1 MAPIDDLLGRNVQ
14 EIRATALVT
23 FPHIPLERRPTMAA
37 YLCPPA
43 VIHGEHAV
51 KTSQIVAEV
60 RDRHPDAAWAPRIDG
75 IAASTGIDTRGWML
89 PLEAA
94 AAPGKGG
101 GLRTLGVGAAQE
113 ALAGGGFSQPDV
125 DRIVAA
131 LEAVPAPQTVQE
143 RTAPAWEAVRSYGER
158 AARGALQI
166 AGLDAADVDCLIT
179 SHSTT
184 PALPGLDI
192 ALANKLSLRSD
203 VLLLPATQWACIA
216 GTRSLALAADLVA
229 ADPDRVVLVVISEAL
244 STTYQPADD
253 TLESLIV
260 RLLFADTAVAAV
272 VTGRP
277 RPESVLRL
285 DSAWHH
291 TLPGTQDL
299 HRLETRADGTH
310 FVMDRRGP
318 RAVQETVTAMW
329 EWLRVRYQDDPDS
342 WHPDV
347 LLAHPGGTRVLEYME
362 QTMPDAWPSGLLDF
376 SRESYTSGNR
386 GGAAVFDIMRRAH
399 DAGQKPG
406 TRAVLYAAAPGLTA
420 TALEGEW
427 L

>member
-1 MAPIDDLLGRNVQ
+1 
-14 EIRATALVT
+14 
-23 FPHIPLERRPTMAA
+23 MAA

-89 PLEAA
+89 PLETAV
-94 AAPGKGG
+94 APGRGG
-101 GLRTLGVGAAQE
+101 ALGAVGTEAAQE
-113 ALAGGGFSQPDV
+113 ALMRDGFSRQDV
-125 DRIVAA
+125 DRAIAA
-131 LEAVPAPQTVQE
+131 LEAIPAPQTVQE
-143 RTAPAWEAVRSYGER
+143 RTAPAWEAVQSYGER

-166 AGLDAADVDCLIT
+166 AGLDTADVDCLIT

-184 PALPGLDI
+184 PALPGLDV
-192 ALANKLSLRSD
+192 ALANRLPLRGD
-203 VLLLPATQWACIA
+203 AMLLPATQWACVA
-216 GTRSLALAADLVA
+216 GTRSLALAKELVA
-229 ADPDRVVLVVISEAL
+229 ADPDRVVLVVIAEAL

-260 RLLFADTAVAAV
+260 RLLFADTAVATV
-272 VTGRP
+272 VTGRQ
-277 RPESVLRL
+277 RRESMLRL
-285 DSAWHH
+285 DAAWHH
-291 TLPGTQDL
+291 TLPDTQDL
-299 HRLETRADGTH
+299 HRLETRPDGTH

-329 EWLRVRYQDDPDS
+329 EWLRVRYQDDPGS

-362 QTMPDAWPSGLLDF
+362 QTMPDAWPSGLLDH
-376 SRESYTSGNR
+376 SRDSYTSGNR
-386 GGAAVFDIMRRAH
+386 GGAAVFDIMRRAY

-406 TRAVLYAAAPGLTA
+406 DRAVLYAAAPGLTA

>member
-1 MAPIDDLLGRNVQ
+1 
-14 EIRATALVT
+14 
-23 FPHIPLERRPTMAA
+23 MAA

-51 KTSQIVAEV
+51 KTDQIVAEV
-60 RDRHPDAAWAPRIDG
+60 SDRHPHAAWAPRIDG
-75 IAASTGIDTRGWML
+75 IAASTGIETRGWML
-89 PLEAA
+89 PLESAV
-94 AAPGKGG
+94 APGKDN
-101 GLRTLGVGAAQE
+101 GLAAVGVEPAQE
-113 ALAGGGFSQPDV
+113 ALIRGGFAQQDV
-125 DRIVAA
+125 DRVIAA
-131 LEAVPAPQTVQE
+131 LETVPAPQTVQE
-143 RTAPAWEAVRSYGER
+143 RTAPAWEAVQSYGER

-166 AGLDAADVDCLIT
+166 AGLDAADIDCLIT
-179 SHSTT
+179 SNSTT
-184 PALPGLDI
+184 PALPGLDMS
-192 ALANKLSLRSD
+192 LANRLSLRND
-203 VLLLPATQWACIA
+203 ALLLPATQWACIA

-285 DSAWHH
+285 DAAWHH

-329 EWLRVRYQDDPDS
+329 EWLRARYQDDPDS

-362 QTMPDAWPSGLLDF
+362 QTMPDAWPSGLLDY
-376 SRESYTSGNR
+376 SRDSYTSGNR
-386 GGAAVFDIMRRAH
+386 GGAAVFDILRRAR
-399 DAGQKPG
+399 DAGQQSPG
-406 TRAVLYAAAPGLTA
+406 NRAVLYAAAPGLTA
-420 TALEGEW
+420 TALEGQW

>member
-1 MAPIDDLLGRNVQ
+1 
-14 EIRATALVT
+14 
-23 FPHIPLERRPTMAA
+23 MAA

-51 KTSQIVAEV
+51 KTSEIVAEV
-60 RDRHPDAAWAPRIDG
+60 RDRHPRAAWTPRIDG
-75 IAASTGIDTRGWML
+75 IAASTGIETRGWML
-89 PLEAA
+89 PLETAV
-94 AAPGKGG
+94 APGKSS
-101 GLRTLGVGAAQE
+101 GLRAVGIEPTQQ
-113 ALAGGGFSQPDV
+113 ALTRDGFTQQDV
-125 DRIVAA
+125 DRVVAA
-131 LEAVPAPQTVQE
+131 LESIPAPQTVQE
-143 RTAPAWEAVRSYGER
+143 RTEPAWEAVQAYGER
-158 AARGALQI
+158 AARGALQT

-184 PALPGLDI
+184 PALPGLDMT
-192 ALANKLSLRSD
+192 LANRLRLRGD
-203 VLLLPATQWACIA
+203 VMLLPATQWACIA

-285 DSAWHH
+285 DAAWHH

-299 HRLETRADGTH
+299 HRLETRADGAH

-329 EWLRVRYQDDPDS
+329 EWLRARYQDDPDA

-362 QTMPDAWPSGLLDF
+362 QTMPDTWPPGLLDY
-376 SRESYTSGNR
+376 SRDSYTSGNR
-386 GGAAVFDIMRRAH
+386 GGAAVFDILRRAH
-399 DAGQKPG
+399 DAGLQKPG
-406 TRAVLYAAAPGLTA
+406 NRAVLYAAAPGLTA
-420 TALEGEW
+420 TALEGQW

>member
-1 MAPIDDLLGRNVQ
+1 
-14 EIRATALVT
+14 
-23 FPHIPLERRPTMAA
+23 MAA
-37 YLCPPA
+37 YLSAPA
-43 VIHGEHAV
+43 VIHGEHTV

-60 RDRHPDAAWAPRIDG
+60 RDRHPHAAWAPRIDG
-75 IAASTGIDTRGWML
+75 IAASTGIDSRGWML
-89 PLEAA
+89 PLETAV
-94 AAPGKGG
+94 APGSGN
-101 GLRTLGVGAAQE
+101 GLRDVGVEPAQE
-113 ALAGGGFSQPDV
+113 ALAREGFSRQDV
-125 DRIVAA
+125 HRVIAA
-131 LEAVPAPQTVQE
+131 LETVPAPQTVQE
-143 RTAPAWEAVRSYGER
+143 RTAPAWEAVQSYGER
-158 AARGALQI
+158 AARGALQA
-166 AGLDAADVDCLIT
+166 AGLDASDVDCLIT

-184 PALPGLDI
+184 PALPGLDV
-192 ALANKLSLRSD
+192 ALANRLPLRSD
-203 VLLLPATQWACIA
+203 VMLLPATQWACIA

-229 ADPDRVVLVVISEAL
+229 ADPDRVVLVVIAEAL

-272 VTGRP
+272 VTGRQ
-277 RPESVLRL
+277 RRESVLRL
-285 DSAWHH
+285 DAAWHH

-329 EWLRVRYQDDPDS
+329 EWLRVRYQDHPGA

-362 QTMPDAWPSGLLDF
+362 QTMPEEWPSGLLDY
-376 SRESYTSGNR
+376 SRDSYTSGNR
-386 GGAAVFDIMRRAH
+386 GGAAVFDILRRAH
-399 DAGQKPG
+399 DAGQQKAG
-406 TRAVLYAAAPGLTA
+406 NRAVLYAAAPGLTA
-420 TALEGEW
+420 TALDGEW

>member
-1 MAPIDDLLGRNVQ
+1 
-14 EIRATALVT
+14 
-23 FPHIPLERRPTMAA
+23 MAA

-43 VIHGEHAV
+43 VIHGRHTVE
-51 KTSQIVAEV
+51 TSQIVAEV
-60 RDRHPDAAWAPRIDG
+60 RGRHPDAAWTPRIDG
-75 IAASTGIDTRGWML
+75 IAASTGIETRGWML

-94 AAPGKGG
+94 VAPGNGN
-101 GLRTLGVGAAQE
+101 GLLTAGVGPARE
-113 ALAGGGFSQPDV
+113 ALAHDGFTEQDV
-125 DRIVAA
+125 DRVITA
-131 LEAVPAPQTVQE
+131 LEAIPAPQTVQE
-143 RTAPAWEAVRSYGER
+143 RTAPAWAAVQSYGEQ

-184 PALPGLDI
+184 PALPGLDVS
-192 ALANKLSLRSD
+192 LANKLPLRDD
-203 VLLLPATQWACIA
+203 VMLLPATQWACIA

-229 ADPDRVVLVVISEAL
+229 ADPDRVVLVVIAEAL
-244 STTYQPADD
+244 STTYQPTDD

-277 RPESVLRL
+277 RRESVLRL
-285 DSAWHH
+285 DAAWHH

-299 HRLETRADGTH
+299 HCLETRADGTH
-310 FVMDRRGP
+310 FMMDRRGP

-329 EWLRVRYQDDPDS
+329 EWLRARHQDDPDS

-362 QTMPDAWPSGLLDF
+362 QTMPDGWPSGLLDH
-376 SRESYTSGNR
+376 SRDSYTSGNR
-386 GGAAVFDIMRRAH
+386 GGAAVFDILRRAH
-399 DAGQKPG
+399 DAGQAPG
-406 TRAVLYAAAPGLTA
+406 NRAVLYAAAPGLTA
-420 TALEGEW
+420 TALQGEW

>member
-1 MAPIDDLLGRNVQ
+1 
-14 EIRATALVT
+14 
-23 FPHIPLERRPTMAA
+23 MAA

-51 KTSQIVAEV
+51 KTSQIVEEV
-60 RDRHPDAAWAPRIDG
+60 RERHPDAAWAPRIDG
-75 IAASTGIDTRGWML
+75 IAASTGIETRGWML
-89 PLEAA
+89 PLESAV
-94 AAPGKGG
+94 APGAS
-101 GLRTLGVGAAQE
+101 GALPATGTGPARE
-113 ALAGGGFSQPDV
+113 ALLRDGFTEQDA
-125 DRIVAA
+125 DRVVAA
-131 LEAVPAPQTVQE
+131 LEAVPGPQTVQE
-143 RTAPAWEAVRSYGER
+143 RTAPAWEAVQAYGER

-166 AGLDAADVDCLIT
+166 AGLDVSDVDCLIT
-179 SHSTT
+179 SNSTT
-184 PALPGLDI
+184 PALPGLDV
-192 ALANKLSLRSD
+192 ALANRLPLRGD
-203 VLLLPATQWACIA
+203 TMLLPASQWACVA

-260 RLLFADTAVAAV
+260 RLLFADTAVATV

-277 RPESVLRL
+277 RPQSVLRL
-285 DSAWHH
+285 DASWHH
-291 TLPGTQDL
+291 TLPDTQDL

-318 RAVQETVTAMW
+318 RAVQNTVTAMW
-329 EWLRVRYQDDPDS
+329 DWLHDRYQDDPNS

-362 QTMPDAWPSGLLDF
+362 QTMPEEWPSGLLDH
-376 SRESYTSGNR
+376 SRDSYTSGNR

-399 DAGQKPG
+399 DAGQRPG
-406 TRAVLYAAAPGLTA
+406 SRAVLYAAAPGLTA

>member
-1 MAPIDDLLGRNVQ
+1 
-14 EIRATALVT
+14 
-23 FPHIPLERRPTMAA
+23 MAA

-43 VIHGEHAV
+43 VIHGEHTV
-51 KTSQIVAEV
+51 ETSQIVAEV
-60 RDRHPDAAWAPRIDG
+60 RDRHPHAAWAPRIDG
-75 IAASTGIDTRGWML
+75 IAASTGIEARGWML
-89 PLEAA
+89 PLETAV
-94 AAPGKGG
+94 APGKAG
-101 GLRTLGVGAAQE
+101 GLGTLGTGPAQE
-113 ALAGGGFSQPDV
+113 ALARDGFTQQDV
-125 DRIVAA
+125 ERVIAA
-131 LEAVPAPQTVQE
+131 LEAIPAPQTVQE
-143 RTAPAWEAVRSYGER
+143 RTAPAWEAVQAYGER

-166 AGLDAADVDCLIT
+166 AGLDAADIDCLIT

-184 PALPGLDI
+184 PALPGLDVS
-192 ALANKLSLRSD
+192 LANRLQLRSD
-203 VLLLPATQWACIA
+203 AMLLPATQWACVA

-229 ADPDRVVLVVISEAL
+229 ADPDRVVLVVIAEAL

-277 RPESVLRL
+277 RRESVLRL
-285 DSAWHH
+285 DAAWHH
-291 TLPGTQDL
+291 TPPGTHDL

-310 FVMDRRGP
+310 FVMDRHGP
-318 RAVQETVTAMW
+318 RAVQKTVAAMW

-362 QTMPDAWPSGLLDF
+362 QTMPEAWPSGLLGY
-376 SRESYTSGNR
+376 SRDSYTSGNR

-399 DAGQKPG
+399 DAGQKSG
-406 TRAVLYAAAPGLTA
+406 SRAVLYAAAPGLTA

>member
-1 MAPIDDLLGRNVQ
+1 
-14 EIRATALVT
+14 
-23 FPHIPLERRPTMAA
+23 MAA

-51 KTSQIVAEV
+51 KTSEIVAEV
-60 RDRHPDAAWAPRIDG
+60 RDRHPHAAWAPRIDG
-75 IAASTGIDTRGWML
+75 IAASTGIETRGWML
-89 PLEAA
+89 PLETAV
-94 AAPGKGG
+94 APGEGG
-101 GLRTLGVGAAQE
+101 GLRAVGTEPTQQ
-113 ALAGGGFSQPDV
+113 ALVRDGFTQQDV
-125 DRIVAA
+125 DRVMAA
-131 LEAVPAPQTVQE
+131 LASIPAPQTVQE
-143 RTAPAWEAVRSYGER
+143 RTAPAWEAVQSYGER
-158 AARGALQI
+158 AARGALQT
-166 AGLDAADVDCLIT
+166 AGLDASDVDCLIT

-184 PALPGLDI
+184 PALPGLDMT
-192 ALANKLSLRSD
+192 LANRLQLRSD
-203 VLLLPATQWACIA
+203 VMLLPATQWACIA

-277 RPESVLRL
+277 RPEAVLRL
-285 DSAWHH
+285 DAAWHH

-310 FVMDRRGP
+310 FVMDRHGP
-318 RAVQETVTAMW
+318 RAVQKTVTAMW
-329 EWLRVRYQDDPDS
+329 EWLHARYQDDPDA

-362 QTMPDAWPSGLLDF
+362 QTMPDTWPPGLLDY
-376 SRESYTSGNR
+376 SRDSYTSGNR
-386 GGAAVFDIMRRAH
+386 GGAAVFDILRRAH
-399 DAGQKPG
+399 DAGLQKPG
-406 TRAVLYAAAPGLTA
+406 NRAVLYAAAPGLTA
-420 TALEGEW
+420 TALEGQW

>member
-1 MAPIDDLLGRNVQ
+1 MP
-14 EIRATALVT
+14 
-23 FPHIPLERRPTMAA
+23 A

-43 VIHGEHAV
+43 VIHGENTV
-51 KTSQIVAEV
+51 ETGQILTEV
-60 RDRHPDAAWAPRIDG
+60 RDRHPNAPWLPRIDG
-75 IAASTGIDTRGWML
+75 IAASTGISSRGWMV
-89 PLEAA
+89 PLETAVAPGGGNGLGTPGAA
-94 AAPGKGG
+94 AA
-101 GLRTLGVGAAQE
+101 RDALGRD
-113 ALAGGGFSQPDV
+113 GFTESDV
-125 DRIVAA
+125 DRVIAA
-131 LEAVPAPQTVQE
+131 LEAIPAPQTIEE
-143 RTAPAWEAVRSYGER
+143 RTAPAWAAVQEYGER

-166 AGLDAADVDCLIT
+166 AGLDPADIDCLIT

-184 PALPGLDI
+184 PALPGLDVT
-192 ALANKLSLRSD
+192 LANRLPLRSGT
-203 VLLLPATQWACIA
+203 LLLPATQWACIA

-244 STTYQPADD
+244 STTYQPSDES
-253 TLESLIV
+253 LESLIV

-285 DSAWHH
+285 DTAWHH
-291 TLPGTQDL
+291 SLPGTQDL

-318 RAVQETVTAMW
+318 RAVQDTVAAMW
-329 EWLRVRYQDDPDS
+329 EWLRVRHEDDTHP
-342 WHPDV
+342 WHPDL

-362 QTMPDAWPSGLLDF
+362 QTMPGDWPSGLLTH
-376 SRESYTSGNR
+376 SRDSYTTGNR
-386 GGAAVFDIMRRAH
+386 GGAAVLDILRRAH

-406 TRAVLYAAAPGLTA
+406 SRTVLYAAAPGLTA

>member
-1 MAPIDDLLGRNVQ
+1 
-14 EIRATALVT
+14 
-23 FPHIPLERRPTMAA
+23 MAA

-51 KTSQIVAEV
+51 KTSEIVAEV
-60 RDRHPDAAWAPRIDG
+60 SDRHPDAAWAPRVDG
-75 IAASTGIDTRGWML
+75 IAASTGIATRGWML
-89 PLEAA
+89 PLENAV
-94 AAPGKGG
+94 APGAGG
-101 GLRTLGVGAAQE
+101 ALRHVGVEPAQE
-113 ALAGGGFSQPDV
+113 ALLGGGFSRQDV
-125 DRIVAA
+125 DRAIAA
-131 LEAVPAPQTVQE
+131 LETVPTPQTVQE
-143 RTAPAWEAVRSYGER
+143 RTAPAWEAVQAYGER
-158 AARGALQI
+158 ASRGALQI

-184 PALPGLDI
+184 PALPGLDMS
-192 ALANKLSLRSD
+192 LANRLSLRGD
-203 VLLLPATQWACIA
+203 TMLLPATQWACIA

-299 HRLETRADGTH
+299 HRLETRVDGTH

-329 EWLRVRYQDDPDS
+329 EWLRIRYQDDPDA

-362 QTMPDAWPSGLLDF
+362 QTMPDTWPSGLLDY
-376 SRESYTSGNR
+376 SRDSYTSGNR
-386 GGAAVFDIMRRAH
+386 GGAAVFDILRRAH
-399 DAGQKPG
+399 DAGRQKPG
-406 TRAVLYAAAPGLTA
+406 DRAVLYAAAPGLTA
-420 TALEGEW
+420 TALEGQW

>member
-1 MAPIDDLLGRNVQ
+1 
-14 EIRATALVT
+14 
-23 FPHIPLERRPTMAA
+23 MAA

-51 KTSQIVAEV
+51 KTSQIVEEV
-60 RDRHPDAAWAPRIDG
+60 RERHPDAAWAPRIDG
-75 IAASTGIDTRGWML
+75 IAASTGIETRGWML
-89 PLEAA
+89 PLETAV
-94 AAPGKGG
+94 APGASSALPATGTG
-101 GLRTLGVGAAQE
+101 PARE
-113 ALAGGGFSQPDV
+113 ALVRDGFTEQDV
-125 DRIVAA
+125 DRVVAA

-143 RTAPAWEAVRSYGER
+143 RTAPAWEAVQAYGER

-166 AGLDAADVDCLIT
+166 AGLDVSDVDCLIT
-179 SHSTT
+179 SNSTT
-184 PALPGLDI
+184 PALPGLDV
-192 ALANKLSLRSD
+192 ALANRLPLRGD
-203 VLLLPATQWACIA
+203 AMLLPASQWACVA

-260 RLLFADTAVAAV
+260 RLLFADTAVATV
-272 VTGRP
+272 VTGRR
-277 RPESVLRL
+277 RPQSVLRL
-285 DSAWHH
+285 DASWHH
-291 TLPGTQDL
+291 TLPDTQDL

-318 RAVQETVTAMW
+318 RAVQNTVTAMW
-329 EWLRVRYQDDPDS
+329 DWLHDRYQDDPNS

-362 QTMPDAWPSGLLDF
+362 QTMPEEWPSGLLDH
-376 SRESYTSGNR
+376 SRDSYTSGNR

-399 DAGQKPG
+399 DAGQRPG
-406 TRAVLYAAAPGLTA
+406 SRAVLYAAAPGLTA

>member
-1 MAPIDDLLGRNVQ
+1 
-14 EIRATALVT
+14 
-23 FPHIPLERRPTMAA
+23 MAA

-43 VIHGEHAV
+43 VIQGEHTV
-51 KTSQIVAEV
+51 QTSQIVAEV
-60 RDRHPDAAWAPRIDG
+60 HDRHPHAPWAPRIDG
-75 IAASTGIDTRGWML
+75 IAAGTGIASRGWML
-89 PLEAA
+89 PLESAV
-94 AAPGKGG
+94 APGAGG
-101 GLRTLGVGAAQE
+101 GLRGVGNGPAQE
-113 ALAGGGFSQPDV
+113 ALAREGFAQQDV
-125 DRIVAA
+125 DRAIAA
-131 LEAVPAPQTVQE
+131 LQAIPAPQTVQE
-143 RTAPAWEAVRSYGER
+143 RTAPAWEAVQSYGER
-158 AARGALQI
+158 AARGALQA
-166 AGLDAADVDCLIT
+166 AGLDVSDVDCLIT

-184 PALPGLDI
+184 PALPGLDV
-192 ALANKLSLRSD
+192 ALSNRLSLRDD

-272 VTGRP
+272 VTGR
-277 RPESVLRL
+277 RREQSVLRL
-285 DSAWHH
+285 DAAWHH
-291 TLPGTQDL
+291 TVPDTQDL
-299 HRLETRADGTH
+299 HRLDTRADGTH

-329 EWLRVRYQDDPDS
+329 EWLRLRHQDDPGS

-362 QTMPDAWPSGLLDF
+362 QTMPDTWPSGLLAH
-376 SRESYTSGNR
+376 SRDSYTTGNR

-399 DAGQKPG
+399 RAGQKPG
-406 TRAVLYAAAPGLTA
+406 SRTVLYAAAPGLSA

>member
-1 MAPIDDLLGRNVQ
+1 MPA
-14 EIRATALVT
+14 
-23 FPHIPLERRPTMAA
+23 F
-37 YLCPPA
+37 LCPPA
-43 VIHGEHAV
+43 VIHGEHTV
-51 KTSQIVAEV
+51 KTSEIVAEV
-60 RDRHPDAAWAPRIDG
+60 HDRHPDAAWAPRAES
-75 IAASTGIDTRGWML
+75 IAAGTGIEARGWML
-89 PLEAA
+89 PLQSAV
-94 AAPGKGG
+94 APGRGN
-101 GLRTLGVGAAQE
+101 GLPAAGAGAARA
-113 ALAGGGFSQPDV
+113 ALARDGFTEQDA
-125 DRIVAA
+125 DRVIAA
-131 LEAVPAPQTVQE
+131 LEAIPAPQTVQE
-143 RTAPAWEAVRSYGER
+143 RTAPAWEAVQAYGER

-166 AGLDAADVDCLIT
+166 AGLDASDVDCVIT
-179 SHSTT
+179 SNSTT
-184 PALPGLDI
+184 PALPGLDVS
-192 ALANKLSLRSD
+192 LANRLPLRQD

-285 DSAWHH
+285 DSAWNH

-299 HRLETRADGTH
+299 HRLDTRADGTH

-329 EWLRVRYQDDPDS
+329 QWLQERYGEHPEA

-362 QTMPDAWPSGLLDF
+362 QTMPEAWPSGLLKY
-376 SRESYTSGNR
+376 SRDSYTSGNR

-399 DAGQKPG
+399 DAGQAAG
-406 TRAVLYAAAPGLTA
+406 SHAVLYAAAPGLTA

>member
-1 MAPIDDLLGRNVQ
+1 
-14 EIRATALVT
+14 
-23 FPHIPLERRPTMAA
+23 MAA

-43 VIHGEHAV
+43 VIHGEHTV
-51 KTSQIVAEV
+51 KTSQIVEEV
-60 RDRHPDAAWAPRIDG
+60 RARHPHAAWAPRIDG
-75 IAASTGIDTRGWML
+75 IAASTGIESRGWML
-89 PLEAA
+89 PLETAV
-94 AAPGKGG
+94 APGDGG
-101 GLRTLGVGAAQE
+101 GLWPAGAGAARE
-113 ALAGGGFSQPDV
+113 ALARDGFGEQDV
-125 DRIVAA
+125 ERVIAA
-131 LEAVPAPQTVQE
+131 LESIPAPQTVQE
-143 RTAPAWEAVRSYGER
+143 RTAPAWAAVRSYGER

-179 SHSTT
+179 SNSTT
-184 PALPGLDI
+184 PALPGLDV
-192 ALANKLSLRSD
+192 ALANRLPLRSD

-229 ADPDRVVLVVISEAL
+229 ADPDRVVLVVIAEAL

-272 VTGRP
+272 VTGRQ
-277 RPESVLRL
+277 RPESMLRL
-285 DSAWHH
+285 DAAWHH

-318 RAVQETVTAMW
+318 RAVQQTVTAMW
-329 EWLRVRYQDDPDS
+329 EWLRARYEDDPGS

-362 QTMPDAWPSGLLDF
+362 QTMPGGWPSGLLDH
-376 SRESYTSGNR
+376 SRDSYTSGNR

-399 DAGQKPG
+399 DAGQEPG
-406 TRAVLYAAAPGLTA
+406 SRAVLYAAAPGLTA

>member
-1 MAPIDDLLGRNVQ
+1 
-14 EIRATALVT
+14 
-23 FPHIPLERRPTMAA
+23 MAA

-51 KTSQIVAEV
+51 ETSQIVAEV
-60 RDRHPDAAWAPRIDG
+60 RDRHPHAPWAPRVDG
-75 IAASTGIDTRGWML
+75 IAQSTGIGSRGWML
-89 PLEAA
+89 PLETAV
-94 AAPGKGG
+94 APGSGG
-101 GLRTLGVGAAQE
+101 GLGAVGAAPVQE
-113 ALAGGGFSQPDV
+113 ALARDGFAQQDV
-125 DRIVAA
+125 DRVIAA
-131 LEAVPAPQTVQE
+131 LEAIPAPQTVQE
-143 RTAPAWEAVRSYGER
+143 RTAPAWEAVQAYGER

-184 PALPGLDI
+184 PALPGLDL
-192 ALANKLSLRSD
+192 ALSNRLGLRGD
-203 VLLLPATQWACIA
+203 AMLLPATQWACVA

-272 VTGRP
+272 VTGRQK
-277 RPESVLRL
+277 RESVLRL
-285 DSAWHH
+285 DAAWHH

-299 HRLETRADGTH
+299 HRLETRADGAH

-329 EWLRVRYQDDPDS
+329 EWLRLRYQDDPGS

-362 QTMPDAWPSGLLDF
+362 QTMPDTWPAGLLKY
-376 SRESYTSGNR
+376 SRDSYTSGNR
-386 GGAAVFDIMRRAH
+386 GGAAVFDILRRAH

-406 TRAVLYAAAPGLTA
+406 DHAVLYAAAPGLTA
-420 TALEGEW
+420 TALAGEW

>member
-1 MAPIDDLLGRNVQ
+1 
-14 EIRATALVT
+14 
-23 FPHIPLERRPTMAA
+23 MAA

-43 VIHGEHAV
+43 VIHGEHTV
-51 KTSQIVAEV
+51 QTSQIVAEV

-75 IAASTGIDTRGWML
+75 IAASTGIESRGWML

-94 AAPGKGG
+94 VAPGNGS
-101 GLRTLGVGAAQE
+101 GLPAAGVGPARE
-113 ALAGGGFSQPDV
+113 ALAGDGFTEQDV
-125 DRIVAA
+125 DRVIAA
-131 LEAVPAPQTVQE
+131 LESIPAPQTVQE
-143 RTAPAWEAVRSYGER
+143 RTAPAWAAVQSCGER

-166 AGLDAADVDCLIT
+166 AGLDTTDVDCLIT

-184 PALPGLDI
+184 PALPGLDV
-192 ALANKLSLRSD
+192 ALANKLPLRDD

-216 GTRSLALAADLVA
+216 GTRSLALAADLVS
-229 ADPDRVVLVVISEAL
+229 ADPDRVVLVVIAEAL

-277 RPESVLRL
+277 RHESVLRL
-285 DSAWHH
+285 DAAWHH

-299 HRLETRADGTH
+299 HRLETRADGAH

-329 EWLRVRYQDDPDS
+329 EWLRVRYEDAPDA

-362 QTMPDAWPSGLLDF
+362 QTMPDTWPSGLLDH

-386 GGAAVFDIMRRAH
+386 GGAAVFDILRRAH
-399 DAGQKPG
+399 DAGQKSG
-406 TRAVLYAAAPGLTA
+406 DRAVLYAAAPGLTA

-427 L
+427 V

>member
-1 MAPIDDLLGRNVQ
+1 
-14 EIRATALVT
+14 
-23 FPHIPLERRPTMAA
+23 MAA
-37 YLCPPA
+37 YLSPPA
-43 VIHGEHAV
+43 VIHGENAV
-51 KTSQIVAEV
+51 ETSRIVAEV
-60 RDRHPDAAWAPRIDG
+60 RDRHPNAAWAPRIDG
-75 IAASTGIDTRGWML
+75 IAASTGIETRGWML

-94 AAPGKGG
+94 TAPGSAGA
-101 GLRTLGVGAAQE
+101 LGAVGSGTAQE
-113 ALAGGGFSQPDV
+113 ALAREGFTEQDV
-125 DRIVAA
+125 DRAIAA
-131 LEAVPAPQTVQE
+131 LEAIPAPQTVQE
-143 RTAPAWEAVRSYGER
+143 RTAPAWEAVQNYGER
-158 AARGALQI
+158 AARGALQA

-184 PALPGLDI
+184 PALPGLDV
-192 ALANKLSLRSD
+192 ALADRLPLRRD
-203 VLLLPATQWACIA
+203 VMLLPATQWACVA

-229 ADPDRVVLVVISEAL
+229 ADPDRVVLVVIAEAL

-272 VTGRP
+272 VTGR
-277 RPESVLRL
+277 RRTESVLRL
-285 DSAWHH
+285 DAAWHH

-329 EWLRVRYQDDPDS
+329 EWLRVRYQDDPDA

-362 QTMPDAWPSGLLDF
+362 QTMPDTWPSGLLDF

-386 GGAAVFDIMRRAH
+386 GGAAVFDILRRAH
-399 DAGQKPG
+399 DTGLKPG
-406 TRAVLYAAAPGLTA
+406 SRAVLYAAAPGLTA

>member
-1 MAPIDDLLGRNVQ
+1 
-14 EIRATALVT
+14 
-23 FPHIPLERRPTMAA
+23 MAA
-37 YLCPPA
+37 YLSAPA
-43 VIHGEHAV
+43 VIHGENSV
-51 KTSQIVAEV
+51 QTSEILAEV
-60 RDRHPDAAWAPRIDG
+60 RERHPEAAWSSRMDG
-75 IAASTGIDTRGWML
+75 IAASTGIENRGWML

-94 AAPGKGG
+94 VAPGKGN
-101 GLRTLGVGAAQE
+101 GLGATDVAAARE
-113 ALAGGGFSQPDV
+113 ALVGNGFAEQDV
-125 DRIVAA
+125 DRAIAA
-131 LEAVPAPQTVQE
+131 LQAIPAPQTVQE
-143 RTAPAWEAVRSYGER
+143 RTEPAWEAVQAYGER

-166 AGLDAADVDCLIT
+166 AGLDASDVDCLIT
-179 SHSTT
+179 SNSTT
-184 PALPGLDI
+184 PALPGLDV
-192 ALANKLSLRSD
+192 ALANRLPLRDD
-203 VLLLPATQWACIA
+203 VMLLPATQWACIA

-260 RLLFADTAVAAV
+260 RLLFADTAVAVV
-272 VTGRP
+272 VTGRR

-285 DSAWHH
+285 DASWNH
-291 TLPGTQDL
+291 TLPGTRDL

-329 EWLRVRYQDDPDS
+329 EWLRHRHDGDAEPWSPDL
-342 WHPDV
+342 

-362 QTMPDAWPSGLLDF
+362 QTMPDSWPSDGLLEY
-376 SRESYTSGNR
+376 SRDSYTTGNR
-386 GGAAVFDIMRRAH
+386 GGAAVLDILRRAH

-406 TRAVLYAAAPGLTA
+406 SRTVLYAAAPGLTA
-420 TALEGEW
+420 TAVEGEW

>member
-1 MAPIDDLLGRNVQ
+1 
-14 EIRATALVT
+14 
-23 FPHIPLERRPTMAA
+23 MAA

-51 KTSQIVAEV
+51 KTSQIVEEV
-60 RDRHPDAAWAPRIDG
+60 RERHAHAAWAPRIDS
-75 IAASTGIDTRGWML
+75 IAASTGIESRGWML
-89 PLEAA
+89 PLETAV
-94 AAPGKGG
+94 APGASG
-101 GLRTLGVGAAQE
+101 
-113 ALAGGGFSQPDV
+113 ALAATGAGPARAALARDGFTERDV
-125 DRIVAA
+125 DRVIAA
-131 LEAVPAPQTVQE
+131 LDAVPAPQTVQE
-143 RTAPAWEAVRSYGER
+143 RTAPAWEAVQAYGER

-166 AGLDAADVDCLIT
+166 AGLDVSDVDCLIT
-179 SHSTT
+179 SNSTT
-184 PALPGLDI
+184 PALPGLDV
-192 ALANKLSLRSD
+192 ALANRLPLRSD
-203 VLLLPATQWACIA
+203 AMLLPASQWACVA

-277 RPESVLRL
+277 RPQSVLRL
-285 DSAWHH
+285 DASWNH
-291 TLPGTQDL
+291 TLPDTQDL

-318 RAVQETVTAMW
+318 RAVQNTVTAMW
-329 EWLRVRYQDDPDS
+329 EWLDERYRDDPHS

-362 QTMPDAWPSGLLDF
+362 QTMPEEWPSGLLDH
-376 SRESYTSGNR
+376 SRDSYTSGNR
-386 GGAAVFDIMRRAH
+386 GGAAVFDILRRAH
-399 DAGQKPG
+399 DAGQAPG
-406 TRAVLYAAAPGLTA
+406 SRAVLYAAAPGLTA
-420 TALEGEW
+420 TALEGQW

>member
-1 MAPIDDLLGRNVQ
+1 
-14 EIRATALVT
+14 
-23 FPHIPLERRPTMAA
+23 MAA

-43 VIHGEHAV
+43 VIHGENAV
-51 KTSQIVAEV
+51 ETSRIVAEV
-60 RDRHPDAAWAPRIDG
+60 RDRHPNAAWAPRIDG
-75 IAASTGIDTRGWML
+75 IAASTGIETRGWML

-94 AAPGKGG
+94 TAPGSAGA
-101 GLRTLGVGAAQE
+101 LGAVGSGTAQE
-113 ALAGGGFSQPDV
+113 ALAREGFTEQDV
-125 DRIVAA
+125 DRAIAA
-131 LEAVPAPQTVQE
+131 LEAIPAPQTVQE
-143 RTAPAWEAVRSYGER
+143 RTAPAWEAVQNYGER
-158 AARGALQI
+158 AARGALQA

-184 PALPGLDI
+184 PALPGLDV
-192 ALANKLSLRSD
+192 ALADRLPLRRD
-203 VLLLPATQWACIA
+203 VMLLPATQWACVA

-229 ADPDRVVLVVISEAL
+229 ADPDRVVLVVIAEAL

-272 VTGRP
+272 VTGR
-277 RPESVLRL
+277 RRTESVLRL
-285 DSAWHH
+285 DAAWHH

-329 EWLRVRYQDDPDS
+329 EWLRVRYQDAPDA

-362 QTMPDAWPSGLLDF
+362 QTMPDTWPSGLLDF

-386 GGAAVFDIMRRAH
+386 GGAAVFDILRRAH
-399 DAGQKPG
+399 DAGLKPG
-406 TRAVLYAAAPGLTA
+406 SRAVLYAAAPGLTA

>member
-1 MAPIDDLLGRNVQ
+1 
-14 EIRATALVT
+14 
-23 FPHIPLERRPTMAA
+23 MAA

-51 KTSQIVAEV
+51 ETSRIVAEV
-60 RDRHPDAAWAPRIDG
+60 RDRHPHAAWAPRIDG
-75 IAASTGIDTRGWML
+75 IAASTGIETRGWML
-89 PLEAA
+89 PLETAV
-94 AAPGKGG
+94 APGNGS
-101 GLRTLGVGAAQE
+101 GLPPAGSGPARE
-113 ALAGGGFSQPDV
+113 ALARDGFTDPDV
-125 DRIVAA
+125 DRVLAA
-131 LEAVPAPQTVQE
+131 LEAIPTPQTIQE
-143 RTAPAWEAVRSYGER
+143 RTAPAWAAVQAYGER

-166 AGLDAADVDCLIT
+166 AGLDASDVDCLIT
-179 SHSTT
+179 SNSTT
-184 PALPGLDI
+184 PALPGLDVS
-192 ALANKLSLRSD
+192 LANRLPLRDD
-203 VLLLPATQWACIA
+203 VMLLPATQWACIA

-272 VTGRP
+272 VTGRQ

-285 DSAWHH
+285 DAAWHH

-329 EWLRVRYQDDPDS
+329 EWLRVRYQDDPHS

-362 QTMPDAWPSGLLDF
+362 QTMPAEWPAGLLDH
-376 SRESYTSGNR
+376 SRDSYAGGNR

-399 DAGQKPG
+399 DAGQAPG
-406 TRAVLYAAAPGLTA
+406 HRAVLYAAAPGLTA

>member
-1 MAPIDDLLGRNVQ
+1 
-14 EIRATALVT
+14 
-23 FPHIPLERRPTMAA
+23 MAA

-43 VIHGEHAV
+43 VIHGEHTV
-51 KTSQIVAEV
+51 KTSQIVEEV
-60 RDRHPDAAWAPRIDG
+60 RGRHPHAAWAPRIDG
-75 IAASTGIDTRGWML
+75 IAASTGIESRGWML

-94 AAPGKGG
+94 VAPGNGSV
-101 GLRTLGVGAAQE
+101 LPAAGVGPARE
-113 ALAGGGFSQPDV
+113 ALVGDGFGEGDV
-125 DRIVAA
+125 DRVIAA
-131 LEAVPAPQTVQE
+131 LEAIPAPQTVQE
-143 RTAPAWEAVRSYGER
+143 RTAPAWAAVQAGGER

-184 PALPGLDI
+184 PALPGLDV
-192 ALANKLSLRSD
+192 ALANKLPLRGD
-203 VLLLPATQWACIA
+203 VMMLPATQWACIA

-229 ADPDRVVLVVISEAL
+229 ADPDRVVLVVIAEAL

-277 RPESVLRL
+277 RAESVVRL
-285 DSAWHH
+285 DAAWHH
-291 TLPGTQDL
+291 TVPDTQDL
-299 HRLETRADGTH
+299 HRLETRDDGTH

-329 EWLRVRYQDDPDS
+329 EWLRARYQDDPDA

-362 QTMPDAWPSGLLDF
+362 QTMPAGWPSGLLDY
-376 SRESYTSGNR
+376 SRDSYTSGNR
-386 GGAAVFDIMRRAH
+386 GGAAVFDILRRAH
-399 DAGQKPG
+399 DAGQEAG
-406 TRAVLYAAAPGLTA
+406 SRAVLFAAAPGLTA

>member
-1 MAPIDDLLGRNVQ
+1 VPIV
-14 EIRATALVT
+14 
-23 FPHIPLERRPTMAA
+23 AA
-37 YLCPPA
+37 YLCAPA
-43 VIHGEHAV
+43 VIHGEHSV
-51 KTSQIVAEV
+51 KTSEIVADV

-75 IAASTGIDTRGWML
+75 IAASTGIETRGWML
-89 PLEAA
+89 PLQAA
-94 AAPGKGG
+94 VAPGNGG
-101 GLRTLGVGAAQE
+101 ALGTAGPGAVRA
-113 ALAGGGFSQPDV
+113 ALARDGFTEQDA
-125 DRIVAA
+125 DRVIAA
-131 LEAVPAPQTVQE
+131 LGTVPAPQTVQE
-143 RTAPAWEAVRSYGER
+143 RTAPAWEAVQSYGER

-166 AGLDAADVDCLIT
+166 AGLDPADVDCLIT
-179 SHSTT
+179 SNSTT
-184 PALPGLDI
+184 PALPGLDV
-192 ALANKLSLRSD
+192 ALANRLPLRGD
-203 VLLLPATQWACIA
+203 ALLLPATQWACVA

-277 RPESVLRL
+277 RRESVLRL
-285 DSAWHH
+285 DAAWHH
-291 TLPGTQDL
+291 TLPGTQHL

-310 FVMDRRGP
+310 FVMHRRGP
-318 RAVQETVTAMW
+318 RAVQDTVTAMW
-329 EWLRVRYQDDPDS
+329 EWLRVRYGDDPAS

-362 QTMPDAWPSGLLDF
+362 QTMPDAWPSGLLEY
-376 SRESYTSGNR
+376 SRDSYTSGNR
-386 GGAAVFDIMRRAH
+386 GGAAVFDILRRAH
-399 DAGQKPG
+399 DAGQKSG
-406 TRAVLYAAAPGLTA
+406 SRAVLYAAAPGLTA

>member
-1 MAPIDDLLGRNVQ
+1 
-14 EIRATALVT
+14 
-23 FPHIPLERRPTMAA
+23 MAA
-37 YLCPPA
+37 YLCAPA
-43 VIHGEHAV
+43 VIHGEHSV
-51 KTSQIVAEV
+51 KTSEIVAEV

-75 IAASTGIDTRGWML
+75 IAASTGIGTRGWML

-94 AAPGKGG
+94 VAPGNGG
-101 GLRTLGVGAAQE
+101 ALGTADLGAARA
-113 ALAGGGFSQPDV
+113 ALARDGFTEQDA
-125 DRIVAA
+125 DRVIAA
-131 LEAVPAPQTVQE
+131 LGAAPAPQTVQE
-143 RTAPAWEAVRSYGER
+143 RTAPAWEAVQSYGER

-179 SHSTT
+179 SNSTT
-184 PALPGLDI
+184 PALPGLDV
-192 ALANKLSLRSD
+192 ALANRLPLRGD
-203 VLLLPATQWACIA
+203 ATLLPATQWACVA

-277 RPESVLRL
+277 RRESVLRL
-285 DSAWHH
+285 DAAWHH

-318 RAVQETVTAMW
+318 RAVQDTVTAMW
-329 EWLRVRYQDDPDS
+329 EWLRVRYEDDPAS

-362 QTMPDAWPSGLLDF
+362 QTMPDEWPSGLLEY
-376 SRESYTSGNR
+376 SRDSYTSGNR
-386 GGAAVFDIMRRAH
+386 GGAAVFDILRRAH
-399 DAGQKPG
+399 DAGQQAG
-406 TRAVLYAAAPGLTA
+406 SRAVLYAAAPGLTA

>member
-1 MAPIDDLLGRNVQ
+1 
-14 EIRATALVT
+14 
-23 FPHIPLERRPTMAA
+23 MAA

-43 VIHGEHAV
+43 VIHGEHTV
-51 KTSQIVAEV
+51 QTSQIVAEV
-60 RDRHPDAAWAPRIDG
+60 RDRHPHAPWAPRIDG
-75 IAASTGIDTRGWML
+75 IAAGTGIETRGWML
-89 PLEAA
+89 PLETAV
-94 AAPGKGG
+94 APGDGG
-101 GLRTLGVGAAQE
+101 GLRACGVGAAQE
-113 ALAGGGFSQPDV
+113 ALSREGFTPQDV
-125 DRIVAA
+125 DRVTAA
-131 LEAVPAPQTVQE
+131 LESIPVPQTVQE
-143 RTAPAWEAVRSYGER
+143 RTAPAWEAVQSYGER

-184 PALPGLDI
+184 PALPGLDV
-192 ALANKLSLRSD
+192 ALANRLQLRSD
-203 VLLLPATQWACIA
+203 AMLLPATQWACVA

-277 RPESVLRL
+277 RPESALRL
-285 DSAWHH
+285 DAAWHH

-299 HRLETRADGTH
+299 HRLETRADGAH

-318 RAVQETVTAMW
+318 RAVQDTVTAMW
-329 EWLRVRYQDDPDS
+329 EWLRLRYEDAPDA

-362 QTMPDAWPSGLLDF
+362 QTMPDSWPAGLLDY
-376 SRESYTSGNR
+376 SRASYTTGNR
-386 GGAAVFDIMRRAH
+386 GGAAVFDILRRAH
-399 DAGQKPG
+399 DAGQKSG
-406 TRAVLYAAAPGLTA
+406 DRAVLYAAAPGLTA